1 MLVQKKLLAAVL
13 VAGGALGAQLA
24 HADVI
29 QTFNVSG
36 SFQDG
41 ASLGGTVTIDV
52 TTGNITG
59 AALDLGTPISASIT
73 TGSQGTIA
81 YGAGAVLYAAT
92 IPNSASQLGGD
103 TLYLA
108 FATSSLVDYSG
119 GALYSTTDPGTTING
134 NPRGSL
140 IQTQSGSVQTQLTS
154 GAVSAVPEP
163 SGLAPLAA
171 GLFGLGLI
179 ARRKRRHA

>member
-1 MLVQKKLLAAVL
+1 ML
-13 VAGGALGAQLA
+13 VAGGVLGSQLA
-24 HADVI
+24 HADTI
-29 QTFNVSG
+29 RTFNVSG

-41 ASLGGTVTIDV
+41 ASLGGTITIDV

-59 AALDLGTPISASIT
+59 AALDLGSPIGASIT
-73 TGSQGTIA
+73 TGNQTTAQYTQGAT
-81 YGAGAVLYAAT
+81 AVRYQST
-92 IPNSASQLGGD
+92 IPSSATALGGD
-103 TLYLA
+103 TLNLD
-108 FATSSLVDYSG
+108 FATTSLIGYSG
-119 GALYSTTDPGTTING
+119 GALYSTTDPGTVLQEIPYGSTIADQYG
-134 NPRGSL
+134 
-140 IQTQSGSVQTQLTS
+140 IIHTQLVS